1 MLLGLRFSNIVNV
14 RAKRT
19 RVAGILLSL
28 AVLALLT
35 STTVYMVVTFM
46 YNEAFY
52 LDDMIGSAADLWE
65 FHPRPDF
72 NSARSAWD
80 LEQDYTSLYQRTG
93 TAAVMINVCV
103 PPVSVWTYLR

>member
-65 FHPRPDF
+65 FDPSPDF
-72 NSARSAWD
+72 NSARSVWD

-103 PPVSVWTYLR
+103 PPVPV